1 MTPKPDSPLSTEP
14 NNETESQSRL
24 PLPTTKQLAMVSRTF
39 TIPRNSENWEAR
51 SQTLGSTIILVAFG
65 TIILGWFFNFSF
77 LLFAGSLVTLLVSLR
92 IIFPAIQRWLLKF
105 LTPSERGIV
114 LGTLGTIAA
123 IAGFAQFF
131 GIFNRIGLWLQVNK
145 WDEFGSW
152 ADWFGALGQ
161 IAIAVLAV
169 YVAWQQYVISKDL
182 TMRQNAIT
190 QQQTIDSYFQG
201 ISDLALSDEGLLEDW
216 PQERAFSEGRTAA
229 ILSSVDAAGKAK
241 IIRFLSQSKLL
252 TPLRRDGL
260 LGRAILD
267 GAGGYEEDRQNGLR
281 VIDLGV
287 MLARADLSETDLRW
301 TDLSDAYV
309 IGANFSNCDL
319 VKANLARTVLY
330 EANLRGADIKGTRF
344 FYGNVETASP
354 RSLTAPP
361 NYETGSHTGAVIEK
375 ADFTGVQ
382 RLSEEQ
388 RLYLCYWGDKQ
399 ACATIPGGCTGIPNK
414 LGR

>member
-1 MTPKPDSPLSTEP
+1 MTPKPDFQSNRETNSTEERSP
-14 NNETESQSRL
+14 L
-24 PLPTTKQLAMVSRTF
+24 PLPTAQQLAMVSRTF
-39 TIPRNSENWEAR
+39 TLSPNSEDWEDR
-51 SQTLGSTIILVAFG
+51 STSFNGAIVFVASG
-65 TIILGWFFNFSF
+65 VMVLGWYFNVSF

-105 LTPSERGIV
+105 LTPAERAIV
-114 LGTLGTIAA
+114 LGIMGTIAA
-123 IAGFAQFF
+123 IAGFARFF
-131 GIFNRIGLWLQVNK
+131 GVFRSIRTWLQTNN

-152 ADWFGALGQ
+152 ADWFGAFGQ

-190 QQQTIDSYFQG
+190 QQQTIDAYFQG
-201 ISDLALSDEGLLEDW
+201 ISELALSDEGLLEDW
-216 PQERAFSEGRTAA
+216 PQERAFAEGRTAA

-267 GAGGYEEDRQNGLR
+267 GAGGYAEDRENGLR

-287 MLARADLSETDLRW
+287 MLARANLSKTDLRW
-301 TDLSDAYV
+301 TDLSEAYL
-309 IGANFSNCDL
+309 IGANFSACDL

-330 EANLRGADIKGTRF
+330 DADLRGADLKGTRF

-361 NYETGSHTGAVIEK
+361 NYQTGAHTGAVIEK
-375 ADFTGVQ
+375 ADFSGVQ

-388 RLYLCYWGDKQ
+388 RCYLCYWGDKQ
-399 ACATIPGGCTGIPNK
+399 TRATIPGGCAGIPNK

>member
-1 MTPKPDSPLSTEP
+1 MTPKPDSPLSSEP
-14 NNETESQSRL
+14 NTETESLQRL

-39 TIPRNSENWEAR
+39 TIPRNSDNWEVR
-51 SQTLGSTIILVAFG
+51 SQTLDSTIILFAFG
-65 TIILGWFFNFSF
+65 TIILGWLFNFSF

-114 LGTLGTIAA
+114 LGTLGTIASM
-123 IAGFAQFF
+123 AGFAQFF
-131 GIFNRIGLWLQVNK
+131 GIFNKISLWLQSNK

-161 IAIAVLAV
+161 IAIAILAV

-241 IIRFLSQSKLL
+241 ILRFLSQSKLL

-309 IGANFSNCDL
+309 IGANFSHCDL

-330 EANLRGADIKGTRF
+330 EANLRGADIKGSRF

-354 RSLTAPP
+354 RSLTTPP
-361 NYETGSHTGAVIEK
+361 NYKTGAHTGAVIEK
-375 ADFTGVQ
+375 ANFTGVQ

-388 RLYLCYWGDKQ
+388 RRYLCYWGDKQ
-399 ACATIPGGCTGIPNK
+399 TCATIPGGCGGIPNK

>member
-14 NNETESQSRL
+14 NNETESPQRL

-39 TIPRNSENWEAR
+39 TLPRNSENWEMQ

-65 TIILGWFFNFSF
+65 TIVLGWFFNFSF

-92 IIFPAIQRWLLKF
+92 IICPAIQRWLLKF

-123 IAGFAQFF
+123 IVGFAQFF
-131 GIFNRIGLWLQVNK
+131 GIFSKISLWLQFNK

-375 ADFTGVQ
+375 ANFTGVK

-388 RLYLCYWGDKQ
+388 RRYLCYWGDKQ
-399 ACATIPGGCTGIPNK
+399 ACATIPGGCAGIPNK